1 MQRLAGF
8 ISPRCRRGC
17 RGCRGLVSNPAM
29 HLHAPR
35 RGIALRGCASC
46 LARFWRKG
54 TGVPSRLSPVEQ
66 AAGTAKCL
74 LESSRQAPR
83 SAGAC
88 TGSKRWVYFCNSVG
102 QIIPL
107 RIPLLVGFPGVYF
120 FSLSSSLRFIR
131 TVFVTDTGTD
141 ARMSYQEMSR
151 SFHFGTAVFMY
162 V

>member
-1 MQRLAGF
+1 MVDKFRVDRSTRCSVSPGLSAHVAEEAAEGAGVWCQTL
-8 ISPRCRRGC
+8 PCTCTLPGRELPCG
-17 RGCRGLVSNPAM
+17 
-29 HLHAPR
+29 H
-35 RGIALRGCASC
+35 
-46 LARFWRKG
+46 
-54 TGVPSRLSPVEQ
+54 VP

-74 LESSRQAPR
+74 LESSHQAPR
-83 SAGAC
+83 SVGAC
-88 TGSKRWVYFCNSVG
+88 TGSKRRVYFCNSVG

-151 SFHFGTAVFMY
+151 SFHFGTAVFM
-162 V
+162 